1 MKLRLSNTWRVP
13 YADEEEIVETWD
25 LRELDL
31 YNNPAEN
38 GFWES
43 SDSKEVLLAI
53 LEKLR
58 TQHVEE
64 FYEV

>member
-13 YADEEEIVETWD
+13 YSDEEEIVETWE

-38 GFWES
+38 GLWES

-53 LEKLR
+53 IEKLR
-58 TQHVEE
+58 TKHVEE